1 MRGLRDNRALSRTCR
16 EMWTSRTAFQIG
28 LGIALSG
35 LLTLASA
42 QAQDANSFQT
52 PTWPAQAPKKKT
64 PQPYGGGTPLD
75 VILHNK
81 LWVTPPPM
89 ASFVKASRPP
99 EATLDYQPTSGKD
112 VKRPALRNATQLQ
125 QLEDELEDAGAHNE
139 TVTHAKVRHFQAVP
153 KKVAADKAAAKK
165 LKKKTLASSP
175 MRITPTSA
183 ADPRS

>member
-1 MRGLRDNRALSRTCR
+1 
-16 EMWTSRTAFQIG
+16 MWTSRTAFRIG

-42 QAQDANSFQT
+42 QAQQDDSSQ
-52 PTWPAQAPKKKT
+52 PSTWPEQTPKKKT

-89 ASFVKASRPP
+89 AGFVKASRPP
-99 EATLDYQPTSGKD
+99 EATLEYTPTAGKE
-112 VKRPALRNATQLQ
+112 VPRPALRNAAQLQ
-125 QLEDELEDAGAHNE
+125 QLQDELEDGGAHNE
-139 TVTHAKVRHFQAVP
+139 AVMNAKVRHFQAVP
-153 KKVAADKAAAKK
+153 KPITPKKIAAKK
-165 LKKKTLASSP
+165 PKKRTFASSP
-175 MRITPTSA
+175 MRITPV

>member
-1 MRGLRDNRALSRTCR
+1 
-16 EMWTSRTAFQIG
+16 MWTSRTAFQIG

-42 QAQDANSFQT
+42 QAQQADSSET
-52 PTWPAQAPKKKT
+52 YTWPAQAPKKKA

-89 ASFVKASRPP
+89 ASFVQASRPP
-99 EATLDYQPTSGKD
+99 ESTLDYQPTSGKD
-112 VKRPALRNATQLQ
+112 VKRPALRNAAQLQ
-125 QLEDELEDAGAHNE
+125 QLQDELENAGAHNE
-139 TVTHAKVRHFQAVP
+139 AVTHAKVRHFQAVP
-153 KKVAADKAAAKK
+153 AKATPKKIATKK

-175 MRITPTSA
+175 MQITPAS
-183 ADPRS
+183 DPRS